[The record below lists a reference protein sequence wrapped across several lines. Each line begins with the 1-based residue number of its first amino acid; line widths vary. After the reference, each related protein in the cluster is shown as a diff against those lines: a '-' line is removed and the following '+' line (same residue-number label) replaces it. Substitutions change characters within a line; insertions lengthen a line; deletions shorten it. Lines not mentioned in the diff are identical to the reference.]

1 MYLKENC
8 SPVTVSPVQD
18 PFPLPDT
25 HFTCQQ
31 LKYFELLKLFMPCI
45 FLPCGFNL
53 QGSGL
58 LMQRQA
64 SPGRRGREMEVAA
77 LPPVGRP
84 PCPASGQPDRARAP
98 RTPVRRQNK
107 PLNPAA

>member
-8 SPVTVSPVQD
+8 SPVTLSPVQD

-84 PCPASGQPDRARAP
+84 P
-98 RTPVRRQNK
+98 
-107 PLNPAA
+107 